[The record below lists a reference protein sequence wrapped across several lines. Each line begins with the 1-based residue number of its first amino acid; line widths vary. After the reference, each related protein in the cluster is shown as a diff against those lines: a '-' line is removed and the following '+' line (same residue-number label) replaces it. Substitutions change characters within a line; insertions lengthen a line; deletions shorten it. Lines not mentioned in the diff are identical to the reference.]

1 MWFCKD
7 VQRANLDRQ
16 AGASSQGSECCGH
29 FPVQASARCW
39 DWLCSIPS
47 WGTYTSTV
55 HIQPSF
61 WAVCS
66 HALTVWNLSYWW
78 MYFGNI
84 FVPLFLFFFLFLL
97 MLRNEIE
104 DSLFPSALQQ
114 FLVYLTTYCIYS
126 PVTLISSFIL
136 CRSWLLVLALL
147 SLFCGWTA
155 YVLECST
162 KTWMLYCVWNLPST
176 KWDCFTCLTYDTP
189 VYTSQFDICPF
200 CNSMTLLTHVLL
212 LIHCNP
218 RCFLAELL
226 CNQLSPSYIWTADYA
241 SVTTLHWFILNC
253 ILFFQTISAICQDH
267 SVLQCCLQRLLP
279 FPLARYH
286 LQISCK
292 IFSVPPS

>member
-1 MWFCKD
+1 MFREPTLTGRL
-7 VQRANLDRQ
+7 VLPRRARSAVVIFLCRPLPG
-16 AGASSQGSECCGH
+16 AGIGCAPFPLEERTPPQCTSNHPSGQSVLMPLPFEISPTDECILEIYL
-29 FPVQASARCW
+29 F
-39 DWLCSIPS
+39 LCS
-47 WGTYTSTV
+47 
-55 HIQPSF
+55 F
-61 WAVCS
+61 
-66 HALTVWNLSYWW
+66 
-78 MYFGNI
+78 F
-84 FVPLFLFFFLFLL
+84 FFFLFLL